1 MCRATLSDVFNNI
14 RFDMRQR
21 RSACMPG
28 KPFPFAPCFAPHLSH
43 PQSPSLTRTNFFAF
57 TSMSHT
63 HPTAAS
69 SSSPNFQLIINNA
82 LDTYKKRTR
91 RDLRTH
97 PLAVQL
103 QTCGS
108 PTAILDVLQE
118 QVQALDQSRGTD
130 ERWTK
135 WLDPTINVMYTFSNI
150 LGAGVSLVCLTTR
163 SFLRSAPSYLHGRYF
178 HLLASSLPE
187 LGSYFQ
193 CVYPC

>member
-1 MCRATLSDVFNNI
+1 MSDVFNSTHVQHEFNTSST
-14 RFDMRQR
+14 RQHPN
-21 RSACMPG
+21 AQL
-28 KPFPFAPCFAPHLSH
+28 FPFSLQASTIAPTTTLS
-43 PQSPSLTRTNFFAF
+43 STNKLLTL
-57 TSMSHT
+57 TSMSH
-63 HPTAAS
+63 PTVAS

-163 SFLRSAPSYLHGRYF
+163 SFLRYAPSYLHGRYF